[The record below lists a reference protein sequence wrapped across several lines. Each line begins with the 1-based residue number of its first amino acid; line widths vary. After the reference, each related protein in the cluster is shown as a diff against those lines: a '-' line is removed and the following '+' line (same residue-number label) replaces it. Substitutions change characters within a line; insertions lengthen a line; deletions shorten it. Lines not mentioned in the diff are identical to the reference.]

1 METESWLCVKNK
13 TALSDKHLWL
23 ALSASRASVG
33 PAESQGL
40 EKVIATPGTVAV
52 RAVVGSRSAWST
64 GSNLENAQGQHGAVT
79 NLEKVFRK

>member
-1 METESWLCVKNK
+1 METESWLCVKHK
-13 TALSDKHLWL
+13 TALSDKHLWV
-23 ALSASRASVG
+23 ALSASHASVG

-64 GSNLENAQGQHGAVT
+64 ISNLENVQGQHGAVT
-79 NLEKVFRK
+79 NLEK